1 MLDRVIGFS
10 LTQRA
15 LVLLAAV
22 FLLGAGIASLTRLP
36 IDAFPEIAPTQVK
49 LIMKAPGMTPE
60 EVESRVLRPLE
71 LELLGIPNQTIMR
84 ATAKYAIADITIDFE
99 EGTDVYWAR
108 QQVSERLVTVQ
119 EELPDTVEGGLAPI
133 STALSELFMFT
144 VEGEDY
150 SLEERRSL
158 LDWLIRPS
166 LRTLPGVA
174 DVNALGG
181 RVRTFDIVPDEAA
194 MSATKTSV
202 DDIYQTVMM
211 NNLNDGAGRID
222 EGEEAIVVRSIG
234 SAQTKADIAA
244 LVIRETNG
252 GVLRVGDVAEVK
264 LGSLTRYGSVTS
276 DGLGE
281 AVEGI
286 VVSLRGAD
294 ARMVVE
300 GVEQRLEELKP
311 SLPEG
316 VSIRVFY
323 NRSDLINTAVGT
335 VTQAL
340 VLAAV
345 LVIMLLILFL
355 GNWRA
360 ALVVTLILPF
370 SALSTFL
377 LMWAFGIS
385 ANLMSLGGL
394 AIAIGMIV
402 DSAIVVIENTV
413 ERLKNTRKRDKLHIM
428 YRAATEVS
436 IPTASGTLIICL
448 VFLPLLTLQG
458 LEGKLFSPVALAIVF
473 ALGSALFLA
482 FTLIPVFG
490 SFLLDTK
497 DSPQAPIMRMLTPHY
512 ERLLAMAMQTPAA
525 VYSVA
530 AISVVLAVISYTALG
545 KTFMPTMN
553 EGAVV
558 MQLTAL
564 PSINLSQSEAD
575 DLRVEAAII
584 DRVPEVQHVISRV
597 GSDEL
602 GLDPMSLNESD
613 MFLELAP
620 RSEWRNQDI
629 DWLVNEIR
637 TVMADFVG
645 IESSFT
651 QPIDMRVSEML
662 TGSRGDLAIKI
673 FGPDAQTLAD
683 LAGEIEQI
691 IGEVEGATDVFTASN
706 DIAEYLRVDVHSER
720 AGMFGLSVVDVQ
732 REMRSRLEGVLAGE
746 VIEPD
751 RRTPIVIRSDRS
763 YAKNLHEFSDIRLV
777 TDNGQQVRLYNV
789 ADIERAEGLASVER
803 ENGSRYAVVEAF
815 VSGRDLVGFVEDA
828 QAAVDEQLQLP
839 AGYRLDFGGEFENQ
853 RRATARLAL
862 VIPLSLGLIFIV
874 IFMTLRSL
882 RQTLLIFFNIPFA
895 IVGGVITLSLSGEY
909 LSVPASVGFI
919 ALLGIAVLNGLVLVT
934 YFNDLRALGKDMQET
949 VLLGASRRLRPV
961 LMTATTA
968 AFGLAPLLFSTGPG
982 SEIQRPLALVMI
994 GGLISSTL
1002 LTLFLLPLLYSRFG
1016 EEKSFE
1022 NYSKEARW
1030 IRPYAN

>member
-525 VYSVA
+525 VYSLA

-862 VIPLSLGLIFIV
+862 VIPLSLGLIFSV

-1002 LTLFLLPLLYSRFG
+1002 LTLFLLPLLYRRFG

>member
-264 LGSLTRYGSVTS
+264 LGSLTRYGSVTR

-323 NRSDLINTAVGT
+323 SRSDLINTAVGT

-1002 LTLFLLPLLYSRFG
+1002 LTLFLLPLLYRRFG

>member
-1 MLDRVIGFS
+1 
-10 LTQRA
+10 
-15 LVLLAAV
+15 
-22 FLLGAGIASLTRLP
+22 
-36 IDAFPEIAPTQVK
+36 
-49 LIMKAPGMTPE
+49 
-60 EVESRVLRPLE
+60 LRPLE

-264 LGSLTRYGSVTS
+264 LGSLTRYGSVTR

>member
-264 LGSLTRYGSVTS
+264 LGSLTRYGSVTR

-323 NRSDLINTAVGT
+323 SRSDLINTAVGT

-751 RRTPIVIRSDRS
+751 RRTPIVIRSDQS

-1002 LTLFLLPLLYSRFG
+1002 LTLFLLPLLYRRFG